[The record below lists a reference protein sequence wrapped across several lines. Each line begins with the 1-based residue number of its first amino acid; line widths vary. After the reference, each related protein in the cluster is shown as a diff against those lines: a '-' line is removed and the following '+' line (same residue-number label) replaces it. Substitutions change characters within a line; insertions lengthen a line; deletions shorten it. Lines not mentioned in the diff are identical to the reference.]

1 MSAIDI
7 GIIVFALAL
16 AAIGWERGLIGS
28 AMPLAGFIGGVAAG
42 ARIGPALLEG
52 GSESPYAPAVA
63 AAGGILL
70 GVFLAIA
77 LDGVGASLRERMSH
91 GSAGLLVDSIAG
103 AALLAAL
110 ALAAAWVFGA
120 VALNVPGQDSRS
132 LREAVQRSSIL
143 VALNDA
149 FPPSGPLL
157 NALRRID
164 PSPDVRGPEA
174 NVDAPDGALVQDP
187 DIERAAA
194 SVLRVRGS
202 ACGLGVEG
210 SGWIAAPEIVVT
222 NAHVVAGQDDTT
234 VSTPAGDEL
243 EAGVLHYEPRND
255 LAVLGVPGLT
265 GAPIPAMD
273 GPRSGTAGATVG
285 YPEGGPL
292 TVNAAR
298 LGRTGTVISEDS
310 YGRGPVERSMTPFRG
325 LVRNGNSGGP
335 VVDGEGRVLTTVFA
349 SSLQSGP
356 ASGLGVPNRI
366 VDKALAGPLERADA
380 GPCTA

>member
-77 LDGVGASLRERMSH
+77 LDGVGAGLRQRLAH
-91 GSAGLLVDSIAG
+91 GSSGRLVDSIAG
-103 AALLAAL
+103 AFLLATL

-120 VALNVPGQDSRS
+120 VALNAPGNDTRG
-132 LREAVQRSSIL
+132 LRQAVQRSSIL
-143 VALNDA
+143 AALNDA

-157 NALRRID
+157 NALRRIN
-164 PSPDVRGPEA
+164 PTPDVRGPQA
-174 NVDAPDGALVQDP
+174 NVDAPEGGVLQDA
-187 DIERAAA
+187 DVRRAAE
-194 SVLRVRGS
+194 SVVRVRGS
-202 ACGLGVEG
+202 ACGLGVAG
-210 SGWIAAPEIVVT
+210 SGWIAAPEVVVT

-234 VSTPAGDEL
+234 VTTTAGDEL
-243 EAGVLHYEPRND
+243 DAAVLHYEPRND

-265 GAPIPAMD
+265 GAPIPVVEQ
-273 GPRSGTAGATVG
+273 PRKGTSGAAVG

-292 TVNAAR
+292 TLNAAR

-335 VVDGEGRVLTTVFA
+335 VVDTDGRVLTTVFA
-349 SSLQSGP
+349 TSLESGP
-356 ASGLGVPNRI
+356 PSGLGVPNPI
-366 VDKALAGPLERADA
+366 VGEALNGPLDGADT

>member
-16 AAIGWERGLIGS
+16 AAIGWERGLVRS
-28 AMPLAGFIGGVAAG
+28 ALPLVGFVGGVAVG

-52 GSESPYAPAVA
+52 GSRSAYAPAVA

-77 LDGVGASLRERMSH
+77 LEGVGTGLRERLAASTRRRRM
-91 GSAGLLVDSIAG
+91 DSLAG

-120 VALNVPGQDSRS
+120 VALNVPGKGTRE

-157 NALRRID
+157 NTLRRID
-164 PSPDVRGPEA
+164 PSPEVRGPEA
-174 NVDAPDGALVQDP
+174 DVAAPPPGIVTDSDV
-187 DIERAAA
+187 ERAAA

-210 SGWIAAPEIVVT
+210 SGWIAAPELVVT

-234 VSTPAGDEL
+234 VTTPAGDGL
-243 EAGVLHYEPRND
+243 DVDVVHYEPRND
-255 LAVLGVPGLT
+255 LAVLRVPGLT
-265 GAPIPAMD
+265 GAPLGLVAD
-273 GPRSGTAGATVG
+273 PRRGTSAAAVG

-292 TVNAAR
+292 TLTAAR
-298 LGRTGTVISEDS
+298 LGQTGSVISEDS
-310 YGRGPVERSMTPFRG
+310 YGRGPVERRMTPFRG
-325 LVRNGNSGGP
+325 LVLNGNSGGP
-335 VVDGEGRVLTTVFA
+335 VVDAGGKVLATVFA
-349 SSLQSGP
+349 TSLDDGP
-356 ASGLGVPNRI
+356 PSGLGVPNTVVGR
-366 VDKALAGPLERADA
+366 ALAGPLDGADT
-380 GPCTA
+380 GPCAA